1 MRRLI
6 VIAISVALAVLSL
19 AAPAYAASG
28 TGGGGTGGGGTGAGG
43 TGGGGTGGGGGTTGF
58 GTVQTSSAVASCDAG
73 TFMSVTVSKKGGTQQ
88 MQVQLAVT
96 GPSPVVL
103 PVYWDDKIITDDA
116 GLQLMGIGYTSN
128 LSTSTS
134 LVTTLGSKVAVGTY
148 AATLTAVRH
157 EDTGLAGQ
165 IYLANPVQETCVAH
179 LVITSI

>member
-1 MRRLI
+1 VRRLI
-6 VIAISVALAVLSL
+6 VIAIGVVIAVLSL
-19 AAPAYAASG
+19 TAPAYASG
-28 TGGGGTGGGGTGAGG
+28 GSGGGGSGGGG

-73 TFMSVTVSKKGGTQQ
+73 TFVSVTVSKAKGGTQQ

-96 GPSPVVL
+96 GTSPVVT

-148 AATLTAVRH
+148 NATLTAVRH

-165 IYLANPVQETCVAH
+165 IYLANPIQETCVAH